1 MKTVAAKLESDD
13 IWEGL
18 TVLRRDHTDH
28 TDHTEPLSE
37 CVRNA
42 LRYYLHHLGDYE
54 VDDLHHLVIAEVE
67 RPMIETVLEH
77 TGGNQTRTA
86 AMLGVSRSTLRKK
99 MARYGIRREA

>member
-1 MKTVAAKLESDD
+1 MKTGAAKLEPDET
-13 IWEGL
+13 WKRF
-18 TVLRRDHTDH
+18 TVLRK
-28 TDHTEPLSE
+28 DHTELLSE

-42 LRYYLHHLGDYE
+42 LRYYLYHLGDYE
-54 VDDLHHLVIAEVE
+54 VDDLHHMVIREVE

-99 MARYGIRREA
+99 MAHYGIRHGA